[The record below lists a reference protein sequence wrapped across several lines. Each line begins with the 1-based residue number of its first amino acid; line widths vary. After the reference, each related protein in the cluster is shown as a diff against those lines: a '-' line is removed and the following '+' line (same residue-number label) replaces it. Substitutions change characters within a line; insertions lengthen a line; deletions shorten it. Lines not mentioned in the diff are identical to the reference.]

1 MQMGAFRTV
10 GVAVGAALG
19 LLVLGG
25 CTSSAS
31 AGAPTPAYT
40 APGWIARQVQA
51 NDALYAYQ
59 KSCLAKAGIAATPIA
74 GGGFSFP
81 PGTAGGKDALHACTK
96 EFLGEGYGARPT
108 AEQLRTMYQH
118 ALDTRACLMDLGYT
132 IEAPVSQEAYVQ
144 SGGQWSAYESLQFKS
159 PTGSARDAEEDMLR
173 HTCPEPGL
181 ASL

>member
-1 MQMGAFRTV
+1 MGALRAV
-10 GVAVGAALG
+10 GGAVGALLG
-19 LLVLGG
+19 LLMLGG
-25 CTSSAS
+25 CTSSPP
-31 AGAPTPAYT
+31 AGTPTPAYV

-81 PGTAGGKDALHACTK
+81 PGTAGGKEALHACTK
-96 EFLGEGYGARPT
+96 EFLGDGYGARPT
-108 AEQLRTMYQH
+108 PEQLKTMYQH
-118 ALDTRACLMDLGYT
+118 ALDTRACLMHLGYT
-132 IEAPVSQEAYVQ
+132 VGEPVSQEAYVQ

-159 PTGSARDAEEDMLR
+159 AGSARDAEEDMLR